1 MASEASIAFGNFLFK
16 NSFPLYK
23 IMYQFFKERQ
33 DAFEIDLIKK
43 VVKPNATVI
52 DIGAN
57 IGFYSEIL
65 SKIVGA
71 NGSVH
76 CFEPDITNFNYLQK
90 RCASL
95 ANVTMNK
102 KAIAD
107 TSQNIKIYT
116 SKKLNVDH
124 RTYKPDE
131 FDTEIDIEAISL
143 DEYLSGKSVDFIKMD
158 IQGFEMAAVKGMLN
172 TLRNNNLKMLSE
184 FWPYG
189 MKKAGSSVMEYFTLL
204 KQLQFTIYLI
214 KDKTLIELTV
224 DDVNT
229 FSDLP
234 EHIYMNIFVSKEK
247 L

>member
-43 VVKPNATVI
+43 VVKANATVI

-57 IGFYSEIL
+57 IGFYSEIF
-65 SKIVGA
+65 SNIVGP
-71 NGSVH
+71 NGAVH
-76 CFEPDITNFNYLQK
+76 CFEPDETNFNYLKK
-90 RCASL
+90 RCSSL
-95 ANVTMNK
+95 KNVFINK
-102 KAIAD
+102 KAVAD

-143 DEYLSGKSVDFIKMD
+143 DEYLNGKPVDFIKMD
-158 IQGFEMAAVKGMLN
+158 IQGFEMTAIKGMLN
-172 TLRNNNLKMLSE
+172 TLKNNNLKMLSE

-189 MKKAGSSVMEYFTLL
+189 LNKAGSSVMEYFTLL
-204 KQLQFTIYLI
+204 KQLQFNVYLI
-214 KDKTLIELTV
+214 KNNTLNELTEV
-224 DDVNT
+224 QVKS